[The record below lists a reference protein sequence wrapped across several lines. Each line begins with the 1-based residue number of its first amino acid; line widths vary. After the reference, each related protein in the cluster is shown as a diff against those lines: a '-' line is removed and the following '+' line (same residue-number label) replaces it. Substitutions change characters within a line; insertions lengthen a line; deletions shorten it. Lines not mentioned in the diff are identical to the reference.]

1 MATSSKTDLFVF
13 GAHGQ
18 KPLHEH
24 VTPHKMALLSL
35 IFEYCEMK
43 KRDAAP
49 QIVAIGQ
56 LPGYMCQKFTETE
69 KRDFMTSILRLLQSP
84 DLSLKE
90 LLDQVQTILQPT
102 LLDNFTDR
110 LREFYMEG
118 VLPFMD
124 FFQELQRI
132 LQPSETLPDP
142 VIVGSSVLGLFLR
155 RMIHAFD
162 KLSFS
167 QVTKLY
173 TRFKD
178 YYEAFNVPQ
187 AAEES
192 DNFGGSL
199 IDSITSQCGLGKLT
213 RSGLAKSYDP
223 SNLGEGKY
231 GEFEGGFYSHKQAE
245 YFISRQGF
253 LLQHNESEALSPTKL
268 QEKITD
274 MLKSNPDIAEA
285 HFLSYLNNLRVREYC
300 TAVHN
305 LYHYF
310 DRNNTLSGGNA
321 MQINSKN
328 REEDNISRRYA
339 ALNLAA
345 LHFRFGHRDESLAA
359 LKEAISMAQETNDHV
374 CLQHALSWQH
384 RIEEPGS
391 ARTASLMAQSIGKS
405 LDLTLP
411 NITSLGIQALA
422 RHNAFATAKPASVF
436 DFLLKSD
443 ILNCQHSQ
451 SHFMCVSYAQKGA
464 LWNMYGKREN
474 SSMSSQLVLNLD
486 TSDSGIYHNGES
498 VCISLCDMAKH
509 FSDQGYYNAALEI
522 INTAKQRFPSHTQH
536 AHIWMSCEQEIQFD
550 KTLLNRNW
558 TAAEQAVNNLRGL
571 DQDEACLR
579 SAILN
584 KEKGDIPTALASLH
598 SLMEKYEQ
606 NQTKYTPDYSCRV
619 LLTLAELYIQTG
631 NHTSALSHVLDCLT
645 HAKEHHLQYIIAI
658 ATVHL
663 AFIQFQMKLPEQA
676 LKLLHT
682 QMVQILSHGSVYDQ
696 ARTMYCYAR
705 CQVAANAD
713 SPPKERKTALLLAV
727 NMIVT
732 VIEKFKKI
740 DASLRVK
747 DATYYLA
754 RLYNEL
760 GYTSERNKCAYQ
772 FRQLDQQY
780 PTQNRVIVNAL

>member
-1 MATSSKTDLFVF
+1 MF
-13 GAHGQ
+13 GAHGH

-24 VTPHKMALLSL
+24 VTPHKVALLAL
-35 IFEYCEMK
+35 IYEYCELK
-43 KRDAAP
+43 KRNMP
-49 QIVAIGQ
+49 MSVIEMGCES
-56 LPGYMCQKFTETE
+56 PGYQKFTETE
-69 KRDFMTSILRLLQSP
+69 KRDFMTTILKLLQSP

-90 LLDQVQTILQPT
+90 LLEQVQTILKPT
-102 LLDNFTDR
+102 LMDNFTDR
-110 LREFYMEG
+110 LHEFYVEG

-132 LQPSETLPDP
+132 LQPSESLSEP

-173 TRFKD
+173 TRYKD
-178 YYEAFNVPQ
+178 YYETYHTPV

-199 IDSITSQCGLGKLT
+199 VDSINSQYGLGKLT
-213 RSGLAKSYDP
+213 RSGLAKSLDP
-223 SNLGEGKY
+223 SHLGDGKY
-231 GEFEGGFYSHKQAE
+231 GELEGGFYSHKQAE

-253 LLQHNESEALSPTKL
+253 LLQHNESEAMAPAKL

-274 MLKSNPDIAEA
+274 MLTSNPDIAEA

-300 TAVHN
+300 TAIHN

-310 DRNNTLSGGNA
+310 DRNTALSGSDTT
-321 MQINSKN
+321 QPSSKN
-328 REEDNISRRYA
+328 RDEDNISRRYA

-345 LHFRFGHRDESLAA
+345 LHFRFGHRDESLVA
-359 LKEAISMAQETNDHV
+359 LREAISMAQETNDHV

-391 ARTASLMAQSIGKS
+391 VRTASLMARSVGKS
-405 LDLTLP
+405 LDLSLP

-464 LWNMYGKREN
+464 LWTMYGKREN

-498 VCISLCDMAKH
+498 VCIALCDMAKH
-509 FSDQGYYNAALEI
+509 FADQGHYVTALDM

-536 AHIWMSCEQEIQFD
+536 AHIWMSCEQVILFD
-550 KTLLNRNW
+550 KTLLNGNW
-558 TAAEQAVNNLRGL
+558 SATEQAVINLRGL
-571 DQDEACLR
+571 DEDEANLR
-579 SAILN
+579 GAVLN
-584 KEKGDIPTALASLH
+584 KEKGDIPPALASLH
-598 SLMEKYEQ
+598 QLMEKHRQ
-606 NQTKYTPDYSCRV
+606 NQSKYTPDYPCRV
-619 LLTLAELYIQTG
+619 LLTLAQLYIQTG
-631 NHTSALSHVLDCLT
+631 NHTSALSHILDCLT
-645 HAKEHHLQYIIAI
+645 RAKEHHLQYIIAI

-663 AFIQFQMKLPEQA
+663 AFVQFQMKLPDQA

-682 QMVQILSHGSVYDQ
+682 QMVQVLSNGSVYDQ
-696 ARTMYCYAR
+696 ARAMYCYAR
-705 CQVAANAD
+705 CHVAAYAKG
-713 SPPKERKTALLLAV
+713 PAKEQKSALLLAV
-727 NMIVT
+727 NMIT
-732 VIEKFKKI
+732 LVIEKFKEI

-760 GYTSERNKCAYQ
+760 GYTSERNRCAYQ

-780 PTQNRVIVNAL
+780 PTQNRVVVNAL